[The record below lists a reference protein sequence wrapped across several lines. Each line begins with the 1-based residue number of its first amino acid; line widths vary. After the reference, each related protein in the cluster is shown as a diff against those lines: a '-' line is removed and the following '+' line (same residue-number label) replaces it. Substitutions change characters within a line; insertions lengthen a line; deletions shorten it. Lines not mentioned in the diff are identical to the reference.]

1 MSHGEDTAADV
12 AEKRAADSVA
22 IIMLT
27 HRYANAVDRYD
38 PEALLSVFT
47 EDAVLDHSPY
57 GNARCVGHAEIA
69 AYFARLKAS
78 GRPSMHITS
87 NHTVEI
93 VGANE
98 AVGTSYV
105 QAMRPGTEP
114 GAPIVAALA
123 MNEDRYLRT
132 PEGWKISDRRTA
144 PLIDVG
150 I

>member
-1 MSHGEDTAADV
+1 MGMTGQDSAADIN
-12 AEKRAADSVA
+12 E

-27 HRYANAVDRYD
+27 HRYAKAVDKYD
-38 PEALLSVFT
+38 PEALLTVFA

-57 GNARCVGHAEIA
+57 GNACSEGHDEIS

-93 VGANE
+93 VDADE

-105 QAMRPGTEP
+105 QAMRPGTEA
-114 GAPIVAALA
+114 GSPIVAALA
-123 MNEDRYLRT
+123 MNEDRYVRT
-132 PEGWKISDRRTA
+132 DAGWRISHRRTS